1 MNAKHQF
8 KYTYNETDYEEFSPL
23 EVTFEM
29 PAEVSLT
36 QMLNN
41 FEQYLR
47 ACGFFFDGK
56 LAIVEDSYDL
66 PEEEEEPEYGC
77 MGDWDEEDDSPT
89 FHDTLSTAICED
101 AKKKKFCCGL
111 EDTSSPLEDE
121 WDKICRETEEESE
134 QKLKEWNE
142 GIAKL
147 ENNLKEQR
155 KIKEKANLSADLLK
169 NTICSKDYPN
179 SDSYTVTNKEYDE
192 ISNKIL
198 QEQIKKNKWVHGM
211 CNPPSPDWKKQNEET
226 Y

>member
-23 EVTFEM
+23 EVTFEI

-56 LAIVEDSYDL
+56 LAIVEDGFDL
-66 PEEEEEPEYGC
+66 PEEEPEYGC
-77 MGDWDEEDDSPT
+77 MADFDKECG
-89 FHDTLSTAICED
+89 CET
-101 AKKKKFCCGL
+101 
-111 EDTSSPLEDE
+111 TSSSLESKTGCVPN
-121 WDKICRETEEESE
+121 WDDYLKTYNEKIENK

-147 ENNLKEQR
+147 ENDLKAKRDIEQQAYER
-155 KIKEKANLSADLLK
+155 AARNAAVAK
-169 NTICSKDYPN
+169 NN
-179 SDSYTVTNKEYDE
+179 
-192 ISNKIL
+192 
-198 QEQIKKNKWVHGM
+198 WVHGM
-211 CNPPSPDWKKQNEET
+211 CNPPSADWKKQNEET

>member
-56 LAIVEDSYDL
+56 LAIVEDGYDL
-66 PEEEEEPEYGC
+66 PEEESEGGC
-77 MGDWDEEDDSPT
+77 MADWDENA
-89 FHDTLSTAICED
+89 FHE
-101 AKKKKFCCGL
+101 GL
-111 EDTSSPLEDE
+111 NEMARKSDE
-121 WDKICRETEEESE
+121 KIR
-134 QKLKEWNE
+134 QNLKEWNE

-147 ENNLKEQR
+147 ENDLKAKRDIEQQAYER
-155 KIKEKANLSADLLK
+155 ASRNAAVVK
-169 NTICSKDYPN
+169 NN
-179 SDSYTVTNKEYDE
+179 
-192 ISNKIL
+192 
-198 QEQIKKNKWVHGM
+198 WVHGM